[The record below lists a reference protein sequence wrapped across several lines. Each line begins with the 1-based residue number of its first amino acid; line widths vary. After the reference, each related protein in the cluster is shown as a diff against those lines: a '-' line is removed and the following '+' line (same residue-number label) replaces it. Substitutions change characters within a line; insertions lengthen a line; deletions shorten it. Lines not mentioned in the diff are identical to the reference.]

1 MQVAA
6 FWCHNFLRSLA
17 KNKLHGVL
25 NLFSMKF
32 NQKVHF
38 NMSNNVI
45 KECGVLENLEFWVS
59 WDQWFDSY
67 IIIIIIGPS
76 SVDR

>member
-1 MQVAA
+1 
-6 FWCHNFLRSLA
+6 
-17 KNKLHGVL
+17 
-25 NLFSMKF
+25 MKF

-59 WDQWFDSY
+59 WDQWCDSY